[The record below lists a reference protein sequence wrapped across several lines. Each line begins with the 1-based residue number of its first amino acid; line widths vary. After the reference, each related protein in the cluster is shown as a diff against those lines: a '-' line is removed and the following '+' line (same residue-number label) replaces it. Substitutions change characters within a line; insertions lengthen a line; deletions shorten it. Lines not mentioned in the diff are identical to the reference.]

1 MIFFV
6 IKVKFFCY
14 NFAQHY
20 QNKGKA
26 MTLTNPYSKSLNFK
40 ALTRKFSLSLC
51 CSIALAA
58 PTVAFAEPNATQS
71 TPLDTAVLAPTN
83 VTAIIV
89 SSKLDELNRNVYQ
102 VDGKSIREKGFL
114 NTESVFRYLSFVS
127 VSNTGLGGNLDLR
140 GQGNKANTSVQTL
153 INGVYANML
162 DSSHGVTPINTV
174 SPNLI
179 QEIEILPGGGAVM
192 FGNGT
197 RGGVVNII
205 TTKRFENPFFSVS
218 AGYANVTT
226 TTPSSNFATAG
237 SNYNANILY
246 GDKFGENTHINV
258 GASYLYKGSYRE
270 KDRTTG
276 AGANFGILHDFASGQ
291 SVNFDADFYHANMHT
306 SPFNSFMDTTPAG
319 SEPSKNERNLAG
331 NGDFHNTQNRFTT
344 NLGYESEVSEDFKW
358 NLRAFY
364 HYNRLDYKDSVT
376 ILSTYTYSRTPAM
389 SFAFKD
395 AQADQSGSL
404 FDDQKVGVEGK
415 IDLKHGSGRFI
426 AGIQSLYQRSKRT
439 MNQHITTPN
448 PFSMTIQ
455 NNTTQVQYD
464 HAMHIPFV
472 GNKWTNSVF
481 AIEKYDFNE
490 WFSLTGGGRYE
501 FSRYFIDVS
510 NSHDIKLNM
519 GGRAT
524 PIGNYTTT
532 GSLVENLH
540 NFALELTPSI
550 KFSDTGAIY
559 AKFERG
565 YLSPSPNNLLKRE
578 GTSSANYRY
587 EATNLKKETY
597 NTYEIGLKESFA
609 GMILL
614 SGSVFYT
621 DTSNEFYTIGNAH
634 SVDGVQYDTYDK
646 TRRLGVEVGSEQYFF
661 GGALGL
667 NESFTYIKAEKKD
680 NGEWG
685 KIPNSYNYKGT
696 LGASVE
702 LGSHL
707 GLWVQSAFVGR
718 QQVVSKTAAGVDE
731 NRSLKPYTLVDIGVS
746 GTFSGFTLSA
756 GVRNVGDTLYYEYY
770 NHDASD
776 TIAGYGYIVGQ
787 GRTYFIEGKYE
798 F

>member
-1 MIFFV
+1 
-6 IKVKFFCY
+6 
-14 NFAQHY
+14 
-20 QNKGKA
+20 
-26 MTLTNPYSKSLNFK
+26 
-40 ALTRKFSLSLC
+40 
-51 CSIALAA
+51 
-58 PTVAFAEPNATQS
+58 
-71 TPLDTAVLAPTN
+71 
-83 VTAIIV
+83 
-89 SSKLDELNRNVYQ
+89 
-102 VDGKSIREKGFL
+102 
-114 NTESVFRYLSFVS
+114 
-127 VSNTGLGGNLDLR
+127 
-140 GQGNKANTSVQTL
+140 
-153 INGVYANML
+153 
-162 DSSHGVTPINTV
+162 
-174 SPNLI
+174 
-179 QEIEILPGGGAVM
+179 
-192 FGNGT
+192 
-197 RGGVVNII
+197 
-205 TTKRFENPFFSVS
+205 
-218 AGYANVTT
+218 
-226 TTPSSNFATAG
+226 
-237 SNYNANILY
+237 
-246 GDKFGENTHINV
+246 
-258 GASYLYKGSYRE
+258 
-270 KDRTTG
+270 
-276 AGANFGILHDFASGQ
+276 
-291 SVNFDADFYHANMHT
+291 
-306 SPFNSFMDTTPAG
+306 
-319 SEPSKNERNLAG
+319 
-331 NGDFHNTQNRFTT
+331 
-344 NLGYESEVSEDFKW
+344 
-358 NLRAFY
+358 
-364 HYNRLDYKDSVT
+364 
-376 ILSTYTYSRTPAM
+376 
-389 SFAFKD
+389 
-395 AQADQSGSL
+395 
-404 FDDQKVGVEGK
+404 
-415 IDLKHGSGRFI
+415 
-426 AGIQSLYQRSKRT
+426 

-448 PFSMTIQ
+448 PLAALRMPNFPIIPPGPPTF
-455 NNTTQVQYD
+455 TTYTNVAYD
-464 HAMHIPFV
+464 HTMHIPFT
-472 GNKWTNSVF
+472 GNKWTNSIF
-481 AIEKYDFNE
+481 AIEKYDFGE
-490 WFSLTGGGRYE
+490 HFSLTGGARYE
-501 FSRYFIDVS
+501 FARYFINVD
-510 NSHDIKLNM
+510 NSHNIRLTGQNAGVNANLLN
-519 GGRAT
+519 T
-524 PIGNYTTT
+524 SYTTK

-731 NRSLKPYTLVDIGVS
+731 DRSLKPYTLVDIGVS